1 MTVALQVL
9 LKALINLPRTD
20 FIMLKC
26 VLPQDL
32 VSFTLCI
39 SLAIFCYAIVKPCMT
54 ELSSLAISRKLLNVS
69 VYLCDCSSFLTGC
82 VVAKR

>member
-1 MTVALQVL
+1 MILQYFCTRYQFQPGRINVTVALQVL

-32 VSFTLCI
+32 VSFGPLDYM
-39 SLAIFCYAIVKPCMT
+39 FP
-54 ELSSLAISRKLLNVS
+54 
-69 VYLCDCSSFLTGC
+69 
-82 VVAKR
+82 

>member
-9 LKALINLPRTD
+9 LKALINLPKTD

-32 VSFTLCI
+32 VSFTLCV
-39 SLAIFCYAIVKPCMT
+39 SLYSNLLLCYSKALHDRTFKPLQFQGSYNMEFVYCTAMAL
-54 ELSSLAISRKLLNVS
+54 LS
-69 VYLCDCSSFLTGC
+69 
-82 VVAKR
+82 

>member
-20 FIMLKC
+20 FVMLKC

-32 VSFTLCI
+32 VSHKYHVPLILQYTNNDYA
-39 SLAIFCYAIVKPCMT
+39 SLDLDIM
-54 ELSSLAISRKLLNVS
+54 
-69 VYLCDCSSFLTGC
+69 
-82 VVAKR
+82 